1 MLKGRKNGLRY
12 GMESFQS
19 DVAGRIPRTE
29 ENVEKLAID
38 VESDILVHDSRNV
51 YLHLRPPNGEF
62 DTEIDIFGRGNRKS
76 VDQYT
81 DRFCTDQADSFAIL

>member
-1 MLKGRKNGLRY
+1 
-12 GMESFQS
+12 MEPFQS
-19 DVAGRIPRTE
+19 DVARRVSRTE

-62 DTEIDIFGRGNRKS
+62 DTEIDVFGRGNRKS

-81 DRFCTDQADSFAIL
+81 DRLCTDQADRFEIL

>member
-1 MLKGRKNGLRY
+1 
-12 GMESFQS
+12 MEPFQS
-19 DVAGRIPRTE
+19 DVAGRVPGTE

-38 VESDILVHDSRNV
+38 VESDILVHHTRYV
-51 YLHLRPPNGEF
+51 HLHLRPPNGQF

-81 DRFCTDQADSFAIL
+81 NRLCTDQADCFAIL